1 MKSLPKISS
10 LIFLIIFTACTVNNN
25 LSDAFGNFEANE
37 VIISAE
43 SQGKIIALNIN
54 EGQRIVAGKQIG
66 VIDTTQLVLTKKQV
80 IAQKE
85 ATATNVASIKGEISV
100 HQKKLENLYREKKR
114 VEKLFQDNAATDKQL
129 DDINGNI
136 DVIKA
141 TINSIGTK
149 IKTVEMQEKA
159 LARQIDLIN
168 DKINSCKIINPLS
181 GTILEKYV
189 EKYELAIP
197 GKPLYKIAD
206 LNEMTLRVYVS
217 GAQLPQIKI
226 GRQVEVLIDKNDK
239 LNQKL
244 DGKVLWIASQ
254 AEFTPKIIQTKKERV
269 NLVYAVKILVRN
281 DGRIKIGMPGEVN
294 FLDD

>member
-10 LIFLIIFTACTVNNN
+10 LIFLVIFTACTVNNN